1 MQLFHLIT
9 LLILIN
15 LIQNIITKKII
26 GNSGKDHNFLIDQVA
41 KYLPDNFL
49 QNGIHVLKNIVYN
62 NFDLSKPFECDFR
75 CPNGSKL

>member
-1 MQLFHLIT
+1 MQLSHLIT
-9 LLILIN
+9 LLIFVN
-15 LIQNIITKKII
+15 LIQNIRTKKII

-62 NFDLSKPFECDFR
+62 NFDLGKPFECEFR
-75 CPNGSKL
+75 CPNGSK